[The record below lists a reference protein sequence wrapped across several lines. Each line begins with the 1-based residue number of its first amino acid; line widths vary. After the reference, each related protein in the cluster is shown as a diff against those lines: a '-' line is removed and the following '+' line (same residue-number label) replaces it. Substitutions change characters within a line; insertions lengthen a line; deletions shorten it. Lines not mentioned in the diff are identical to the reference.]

1 MTLLLFMKKK
11 YKYGL
16 NVMNSAKKFQKGSV
30 KMKNKTDLSIFFTAF
45 FCEKRHCKSFIF
57 LHFVT

>member
-1 MTLLLFMKKK
+1 MKKK

-30 KMKNKTDLSIFFTAF
+30 KIKKKTVLIPIKPKTKFPKLVSSTLN
-45 FCEKRHCKSFIF
+45 CN
-57 LHFVT
+57 